1 MNLIWLAIVFV
12 VPFLATAVVGGQHS
26 NGGAPLLAQKPTVSV
41 RAMVCKPLE
50 EHTAAACVPQLLAYA
65 TTGFLPNS
73 TLGGKMWGF
82 QAFEASGIP
91 FTYQA
96 LGANP
101 YFVVSIEKVSM
112 TPSMA
117 WYVTVNNN
125 TGSGS
130 TGGIGSVALEVN
142 DEVDWLFHKIG
153 APDP

>member
-1 MNLIWLAIVFV
+1 MNLIWLAILFV
-12 VPFLATAVVGGQHS
+12 VPFLATAVVG
-26 NGGAPLLAQKPTVSV
+26 LAQKPSVSI
-41 RAMVCKPLE
+41 RAMVCKPE

-65 TTGFLPNS
+65 TTGFVANS

-91 FTYQA
+91 FTYQT
-96 LGANP
+96 LGTNP
-101 YFVVSIEKVSM
+101 YFVVSIEQVSM

-153 APDP
+153 APNQ